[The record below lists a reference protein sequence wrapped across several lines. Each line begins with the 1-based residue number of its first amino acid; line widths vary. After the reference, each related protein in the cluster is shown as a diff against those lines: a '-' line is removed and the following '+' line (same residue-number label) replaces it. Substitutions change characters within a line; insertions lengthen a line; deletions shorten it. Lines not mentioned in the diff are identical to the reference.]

1 MTGAMRLLNAASEAN
16 KRCLLLAQLALHAAS
31 LLLPQNG
38 GLPSM
43 ELTLVLPSHSI
54 ELASTDLAA
63 PARSKTAA
71 LPPLILMD
79 HGI

>member
-1 MTGAMRLLNAASEAN
+1 
-16 KRCLLLAQLALHAAS
+16 
-31 LLLPQNG
+31 
-38 GLPSM
+38 M